1 MTHAPSVNRQAEHAM
16 SIDPSLKTEGNL
28 TTVRNVMTRAER
40 IAALKEDGKFKD
52 GKNTALGLPKT
63 KVKE

>member
-1 MTHAPSVNRQAEHAM
+1 M
-16 SIDPSLKTEGNL
+16 SIDSSLKTEGNL

-40 IAALKEDGKFKD
+40 IAALKDDGKFVD
-52 GKNTALGLPKT
+52 GKNTAHGLPKT